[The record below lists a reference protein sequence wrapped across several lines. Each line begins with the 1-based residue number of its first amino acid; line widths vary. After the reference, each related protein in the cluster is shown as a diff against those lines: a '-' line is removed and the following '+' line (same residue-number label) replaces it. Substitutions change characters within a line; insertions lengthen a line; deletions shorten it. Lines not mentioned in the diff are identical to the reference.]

1 MGKKKQTKVTKKG
14 GLIYSKAEWKE
25 EYPAFRSGAGARGG
39 GDENLVPRRPKKP
52 DRERRARPYS
62 EPVLSEINVDE
73 PYDEE
78 KAKTLDRPGRP
89 KSVMVGGPEG
99 RMKSPSRQPSRNLLS
114 CLQIPEEQDEDEG
127 VVQGDVPRIVVEEVD
142 QPPTKRARQE
152 PIRKPRDIAM
162 ETDLPIEAIHL
173 AGPAK
178 PGRDAKGSPAKP
190 AGTGSGAEGS
200 LERRGPG
207 TKGKS
212 GDEGRR
218 GGTPEAE
225 EKGKKKK
232 ILRTIAIAPRPVDVT
247 ARPVDDLA
255 FAPADNMAAAPYQPE
270 ARVQAAPAFAAR
282 PEILPPRDSA
292 PSDAA
297 RMIKI
302 SFPVEQGVQTSPK
315 SPPTSP
321 TYLSP
326 TSTRPG
332 SPESSPE
339 HRRDGERGRPRQ
351 RKTPEGG
358 QLEGEFLRR
367 RSPLGDRYIVEKA
380 RLLDANVTP
389 TDYAK
394 MEAELESREARPNR
408 SGAPSH
414 SEIRSGAHGQAG
426 LEYLVIGG
434 LEHRSVPTQ
443 TTSSVFSRP
452 SYTYTDTTADHAPDT
467 HAVRKVITKEIS
479 VPSFQDVGQDIS
491 TSSQDITTS
500 EETITQEYKLYSSS
514 SSFKTIEMYGA
525 KFTLVGPTPTVVTET
540 MTTSH
545 HGNGQPDTTALAQP
559 GSMQYTSSG
568 SYSTSTSYTIPG
580 GGTTDTQHGTT
591 TAYIPSV
598 TTSDTTTSYTI
609 PGGVTTTY
617 IPGVTATDTQH
628 VTTAG
633 YVSRAATQQTQYTT
647 KTGYVTVDGSP
658 VQYSTSATYMPGVT
672 ATDTPHVTT
681 TSYMAGG
688 TTQDTQHG
696 TSTTTTRYIIPGVT
710 TPDTKHGTTTT
721 YNAGVTTP
729 DTTTTYMPGD
739 TTPTTQQVTTTGT
752 SVQYAVPHT
761 TVVRREAAVVASSQT
776 VQKTKAANREAAVV
790 ESSQDFEIRPLKM
803 EEEVREEVTPKSPE
817 VIVSNLSPVRETVAT
832 FEQPSEGH
840 DPGATSQ
847 YKLNYMHFP
856 GRDTTITVVKRLS
869 AGPTTL
875 KGGEGGAA
883 DLQAEVK
890 PETKTVVTEIK
901 SEVHQERVAEVSA
914 IPAQVKVATDDL
926 QETAPAMEAR
936 YEERA
941 VDVPAEKASVEEE
954 GTGDGSSSSTS
965 DDHSDAAEKPVA
977 IATDD
982 DSADAG
988 VAMTTAAP
996 EKSMLGVEA
1005 RVEPRET
1012 PEPALHAGK
1021 AEAGRGG
1028 VGVDLVGKVV
1038 MVAEVKPEPTDEVL
1052 KTGEGEEMR
1061 SVGREIT
1068 GKGQLERG
1076 DGPDKSRDGHSDT
1089 DRKIT
1094 EMEKAFLGIEEELS
1108 LSSSENDSLRDVRQ
1122 FLRDAGQPKTS
1133 DKEVEKGSKTKS
1145 KLAAIFDDAL
1155 SQLGEG
1161 GGYRKDEG
1169 ERVLDL
1175 TEPEELLPSQT
1186 LDTGEQTEETS
1197 SSYSDS
1203 GKALGMIA
1211 EQAAEEND
1219 DDKHVRPKSDPTVQ
1233 AVLNDIAHSITQL
1246 LEGGT
1251 QYSNTHESSQG
1262 DKRAVPFSPEG
1273 VERNVPLPSEG
1284 VEQRLSLGDDQ
1295 TASFLADVSDALQVL
1310 KGSEKDMTPVN
1321 QPVNQ
1326 PVSRPITAPSYSSP
1340 VNQTLSQPIRAP
1352 SSSSPPN
1359 QPIRSPGPS
1368 SQAVSQPI
1376 RAPSTSSPVNQASS
1390 QPIRAPE
1397 AGSNRPGE
1405 LTIELEGQRAAVPLS
1420 RQDRPY
1426 ERLKNIIEAIDR
1438 VLESEGEAKA
1448 SSALPLHQEKTHPGT
1463 SRTISVQTMQ
1473 ASSSLSNKEV
1483 QTDEEVESEDDFL
1496 EVWAGRSPHAPSDRV
1511 IISRVPARRSSERR
1525 RGHTHD
1531 NRRPTRDEVTTYGY
1545 PRPERDDIMTYGD
1558 LRPTRDEVTTHDDRR
1573 PTLEEIT
1580 VYRDGGC
1587 QTEFESDPELA
1598 SPQGEGRVPLGQG
1611 REPGGPYEKWRWEE
1625 INVVIKHQQGSGKT
1639 DVEGVETT
1647 WKRVPDVGDGEGEET
1662 TGVFDDSYRANNWI
1676 YVGDDEELPSAQ
1688 STPKGS
1694 PVMHSMGTSTDEDD
1708 GKCINE
1714 DMSGGFSW
1722 RQPGRESTLSEPY
1735 RMFRSKT
1742 VGPGVDRH
1750 NSVRTCREGLAEG
1763 SQAVSRQAQLCPRRR
1778 SVSGTETP
1786 AAGRGQRAAAGD
1798 WPTCRLQVGNHGNS
1812 NRGDGNHGDGNPGD
1826 GNHGYGEHSD
1836 HGNCYHGDVRERTIQ
1851 LTKQP
1856 GVQFGFRI
1864 QKSRPIVITEVD
1876 KDSPAE
1882 RAGIRVGDIL
1892 TSVQNRDV
1900 TDCKH
1905 SDAVTIIKQGPTD
1918 RLTLT
1923 VATTLGNTLRDMG
1936 GEPVATGYL
1945 YKLSGGRVGKQWRKR
1960 WFVLKKDNT
1969 LYYYKTQEDKEP
1981 LGTIVLANYTITPAH
1996 EIGRT
2001 HAFKASRFNTRTYY
2015 FSAASEEEMDMWSQL
2030 LNQASAQSAKLDVWL
2045 DISMNNVRLPALSIP
2060 EPDYHGYLS
2069 KLGYVHKVWRRRYCV
2084 LKDGCLYYYT
2094 DYNSK
2099 RAIGVAHFHG
2109 YRVEPMA
2116 TGGKSHAF
2124 CLTPPDPDIRTFYF
2138 SADNEAEKLKWM
2150 ECLADSLGR
2159 WIKGRLTTV
2168 VQADNAGELWDQKWD
2183 RIEPEQTSTQ
2193 GCLVLFLR
2201 GYVQNKSGFSR
2212 NLPTISRKIFRK
2224 SAYHFR

>member
-114 CLQIPEEQDEDEG
+114 CLQIPEELDEDEV

-152 PIRKPRDIAM
+152 PIRKPRDVPM

-173 AGPAK
+173 AGPPK

-190 AGTGSGAEGS
+190 AGTGKGTEGS

-207 TKGKS
+207 TKGKP

-232 ILRTIAIAPRPVDVT
+232 VFGGKKKGKEDAEKGAQEGEKKKEAKEKKKEKERKNKKAAEKEREGQRQSPEGEDGTLQLREASLDRDPRGKQEKLRRSPEAVDDQNPALVERPGDDLVAT

-326 TSTRPG
+326 TSARPG

-394 MEAELESREARPNR
+394 MEAELASRETRPNR
-408 SGAPSH
+408 SRAPH
-414 SEIRSGAHGQAG
+414 PSEIRSGAHGQAG

-559 GSMQYTSSG
+559 GTMHYTSSG

-580 GGTTDTQHGTT
+580 GATTDTQHLTT
-591 TAYIPSV
+591 TGRATTQPGANQTQYTTLDGRPV
-598 TTSDTTTSYTI
+598 QYTTSASYTI
-609 PGGVTTTY
+609 PGGGTTH
-617 IPGVTATDTQH
+617 DTQH
-628 VTTAG
+628 VTTTG

-647 KTGYVTVDGSP
+647 QTGYVTVDGSP
-658 VQYSTSATYMPGVT
+658 VQYSTSASYTIPGGT
-672 ATDTPHVTT
+672 APDTQHVTT
-681 TSYMAGG
+681 TSYMPGG
-688 TTQDTQHG
+688 TTPDTQHG
-696 TSTTTTRYIIPGVT
+696 TSTTTTSYIIPGVT
-710 TPDTKHGTTTT
+710 TPDTQQGTTTT
-721 YNAGVTTP
+721 YMSVGTTP
-729 DTTTTYMPGD
+729 A
-739 TTPTTQQVTTTGT
+739 TQHVTTTGT

-761 TVVRREAAVVASSQT
+761 TVVRREAAVAASSQT

-875 KGGEGGAA
+875 EGGEGGAA

-890 PETKTVVTEIK
+890 PETKTVMTEVK
-901 SEVHQERVAEVSA
+901 SEVRRERVAEVSA
-914 IPAQVKVATDDL
+914 IPAHVKVTTDDL
-926 QETAPAMEAR
+926 QEPVEAR
-936 YEERA
+936 YQERA
-941 VDVPAEKASVEEE
+941 VDVPPEKASAEEE
-954 GTGDGSSSSTS
+954 GTADLKKEKEKKKKKKRSWFRKGSSSSTS
-965 DDHSDAAEKPVA
+965 DDHSDVAEKPVA
-977 IATDD
+977 VATDD
-982 DSADAG
+982 DGADAG
-988 VAMTTAAP
+988 VAMATTRVEAAP
-996 EKSMLGVEA
+996 ERGMMGVEA

-1012 PEPALHAGK
+1012 PEVALHAGK

-1028 VGVDLVGKVV
+1028 AGDDLVGKVV
-1038 MVAEVKPEPTDEVL
+1038 MVAEVKPEPTEVL
-1052 KTGEGEEMR
+1052 KDKLTGEGEEMR

-1068 GKGQLERG
+1068 
-1076 DGPDKSRDGHSDT
+1076 
-1089 DRKIT
+1089 
-1094 EMEKAFLGIEEELS
+1094 
-1108 LSSSENDSLRDVRQ
+1108 
-1122 FLRDAGQPKTS
+1122 
-1133 DKEVEKGSKTKS
+1133 
-1145 KLAAIFDDAL
+1145 
-1155 SQLGEG
+1155 
-1161 GGYRKDEG
+1161 
-1169 ERVLDL
+1169 
-1175 TEPEELLPSQT
+1175 
-1186 LDTGEQTEETS
+1186 
-1197 SSYSDS
+1197 
-1203 GKALGMIA
+1203 
-1211 EQAAEEND
+1211 
-1219 DDKHVRPKSDPTVQ
+1219 
-1233 AVLNDIAHSITQL
+1233 
-1246 LEGGT
+1246 
-1251 QYSNTHESSQG
+1251 
-1262 DKRAVPFSPEG
+1262 
-1273 VERNVPLPSEG
+1273 
-1284 VEQRLSLGDDQ
+1284 
-1295 TASFLADVSDALQVL
+1295 DVSEALQVL
-1310 KGSEKDMTPVN
+1310 KGSEADMTPVN

-1326 PVSRPITAPSYSSP
+1326 PVSRPITAPRYSSPVNQNLSQPIRAPAYGSPVNQAVGQPITAPSYSSP
-1340 VNQTLSQPIRAP
+1340 VNQNLSQPIRDP
-1352 SSSSPPN
+1352 SSSSPVN
-1359 QPIRSPGPS
+1359 QPIRSPGLS
-1368 SQAVSQPI
+1368 SPVNQNLSQPI
-1376 RAPSTSSPVNQASS
+1376 RDPSSSSPVNQASS

-1397 AGSNRPGE
+1397 ASSNRPGE
-1405 LTIELEGQRAAVPLS
+1405 LMIELEGQRAAVPLS

-1448 SSALPLHQEKTHPGT
+1448 SSALPLHQEPTHPGT

-1525 RGHTHD
+1525 RGHTHAD
-1531 NRRPTRDEVTTYGY
+1531 RRPTRDEV
-1545 PRPERDDIMTYGD
+1545 MTHGD
-1558 LRPTRDEVTTHDDRR
+1558 LRPTQDEVTGTHDDRR

-1598 SPQGEGRVPLGQG
+1598 SPQDEGRVPQGQG
-1611 REPGGPYEKWRWEE
+1611 REPGSPYEKWRWEE

-1694 PVMHSMGTSTDEDD
+1694 PVMHSMGTSTDDDD
-1708 GKCINE
+1708 GE
-1714 DMSGGFSW
+1714 
-1722 RQPGRESTLSEPY
+1722 
-1735 RMFRSKT
+1735 
-1742 VGPGVDRH
+1742 
-1750 NSVRTCREGLAEG
+1750 
-1763 SQAVSRQAQLCPRRR
+1763 
-1778 SVSGTETP
+1778 
-1786 AAGRGQRAAAGD
+1786 
-1798 WPTCRLQVGNHGNS
+1798 
-1812 NRGDGNHGDGNPGD
+1812 
-1826 GNHGYGEHSD
+1826 
-1836 HGNCYHGDVRERTIQ
+1836 
-1851 LTKQP
+1851 
-1856 GVQFGFRI
+1856 
-1864 QKSRPIVITEVD
+1864 
-1876 KDSPAE
+1876 
-1882 RAGIRVGDIL
+1882 
-1892 TSVQNRDV
+1892 
-1900 TDCKH
+1900 
-1905 SDAVTIIKQGPTD
+1905 
-1918 RLTLT
+1918 
-1923 VATTLGNTLRDMG
+1923 
-1936 GEPVATGYL
+1936 
-1945 YKLSGGRVGKQWRKR
+1945 
-1960 WFVLKKDNT
+1960 WFT
-1969 LYYYKTQEDKEP
+1969 
-1981 LGTIVLANYTITPAH
+1981 
-1996 EIGRT
+1996 
-2001 HAFKASRFNTRTYY
+2001 
-2015 FSAASEEEMDMWSQL
+2015 MM
-2030 LNQASAQSAKLDVWL
+2030 
-2045 DISMNNVRLPALSIP
+2045 
-2060 EPDYHGYLS
+2060 
-2069 KLGYVHKVWRRRYCV
+2069 YVCV
-2084 LKDGCLYYYT
+2084 C
-2094 DYNSK
+2094 
-2099 RAIGVAHFHG
+2099 V
-2109 YRVEPMA
+2109 
-2116 TGGKSHAF
+2116 
-2124 CLTPPDPDIRTFYF
+2124 
-2138 SADNEAEKLKWM
+2138 
-2150 ECLADSLGR
+2150 
-2159 WIKGRLTTV
+2159 
-2168 VQADNAGELWDQKWD
+2168 
-2183 RIEPEQTSTQ
+2183 
-2193 GCLVLFLR
+2193 
-2201 GYVQNKSGFSR
+2201 
-2212 NLPTISRKIFRK
+2212 
-2224 SAYHFR
+2224 